1 MRLPAL
7 KARLPGADHAA
18 ELWRSSA
25 LRRRYRGLEPR
36 ERRLLGLG
44 AALVA
49 AALLWTSVVRPAL
62 DYRQQ
67 AVTRLDRETASLAWM
82 ESNRSLAVAR
92 RNAGGGQQAQ
102 LSTINRS
109 AGQHG
114 IPLRRIQ
121 PDGEGFIVHVE
132 SRPFDALVRWME
144 ALETRHGV
152 RVVSVTVDPDGE
164 GQVNARLTLR

>member
-1 MRLPAL
+1 MRLPRL
-7 KARLPGADHAA
+7 IPRLPGADHAA

-25 LRRRYRGLEPR
+25 LRRRYRGLEAR

-49 AALLWTSVVRPAL
+49 AALVWTSVLRPAL

-67 AVTRLDRETASLAWM
+67 ALTRLDRETASLAWM
-82 ESNRSLAVAR
+82 QGNRALAVAR
-92 RNAGGGQQAQ
+92 RDAGGGQQAQ

-109 AGQHG
+109 AGQHD

-121 PDGEGFIVHVE
+121 PDGDGFIVHVE
-132 SRPFDALVRWME
+132 SRPFEALVRWME

-152 RVVSVTVDPDGE
+152 KVVSAAVDPDQQGR
-164 GQVNARLTLR
+164 VNARLTLR

>member
-1 MRLPAL
+1 MRAARSKL
-7 KARLPGADHAA
+7 RLPGTDDAA

-25 LRRRYRGLEPR
+25 LRRRYRALEPR
-36 ERRLLGLG
+36 ERQLLGLG
-44 AALVA
+44 AALIAVA
-49 AALLWTSVVRPAL
+49 LIWTAVVKPAL

-67 AVTRLDRETASLAWM
+67 AVTGLDREIASLAWM

-92 RNAGGGQQAQ
+92 QNAGGGQQAQ

-109 AGQHG
+109 ASQHD

-121 PDGEGFIVHVE
+121 PDGDGFIVHVE
-132 SRPFDALVRWME
+132 SRPFEALVRWME

-152 RVVSVTVDPDGE
+152 KVVSATVDPDEE
-164 GQVNARLTLR
+164 GRVNARLTLR